1 MLAVK
6 AVVKDGMIKPLE
18 VIDLPE
24 DKEIVVYIS
33 EEKEEEEYSDWT
45 EEEYRMQAIRDL
57 IDTEKLKHI
66 MNIPET
72 FGDKV
77 EVIVLPF
84 NKDEKSESYYLMKM
98 QQHSGYIQALLN
110 DPDDIDSLNWELF
123 MQGKQ

>member
-1 MLAVK
+1 
-6 AVVKDGMIKPLE
+6 
-18 VIDLPE
+18 
-24 DKEIVVYIS
+24 
-33 EEKEEEEYSDWT
+33 
-45 EEEYRMQAIRDL
+45 MQAIRDL

-66 MNIPET
+66 MNIPEN

-98 QQHSGYIQALLN
+98 QQHSGYIRALLN
-110 DPDDIDSLNWELF
+110 DPDEIDSLNWEFF

>member
-1 MLAVK
+1 M
-6 AVVKDGMIKPLE
+6 
-18 VIDLPE
+18 
-24 DKEIVVYIS
+24 EIR
-33 EEKEEEEYSDWT
+33 EEILCKGRS
-45 EEEYRMQAIRDL
+45 RMQAIRDL

-110 DPDDIDSLNWELF
+110 DPDEEVWDDL
-123 MQGKQ
+123 